1 MATPHGDM
9 FLKVDSSRSGA
20 IKGEAKDAVHAGE
33 IDVVG
38 WSWGMRSAS
47 AMGGSG
53 PAAKSSLEQ
62 LNIVKEVDSA
72 STGLMSV
79 MRNND
84 LVKKAVLS
92 VRKAGGSPIDYFIVT
107 IENGRITSYDVE
119 AAGLGSETMLER
131 VSFSF
136 QKINVEYASQD
147 DKGLKGAG
155 MTFTAEIE

>member
-1 MATPHGDM
+1 MATSFGDM
-9 FLKVDSSRSGA
+9 FLKVDGARSGA
-20 IKGEAKDAVHAGE
+20 IKGEANDATHGGE
-33 IDVVG
+33 IDVLG

-53 PAAKSSLEQ
+53 PAAKSSLEL
-62 LNIVKEVDSA
+62 LNIVKQVDSA
-72 STGLMSV
+72 STALMSV

-92 VRKAGGSPIDYFIVT
+92 VRKSGGSPIDYFVVT

-119 AAGLGSETMLER
+119 AAGPASETLIER

-136 QKINVEYASQD
+136 QKINVEYAAQD
-147 DKGLKGAG
+147 EKGLKKGG
-155 MTFTAEIE
+155 MSFTAEVT

>member
-1 MATPHGDM
+1 MATSFGDM
-9 FLKVDSSRSGA
+9 FLKVESARSGA
-20 IKGEAKDAVHAGE
+20 IKGEANDSVHGGE

-53 PAAKSSLEQ
+53 PAAKSSLEL
-62 LNIVKEVDSA
+62 LNVVKQVDSA

-92 VRKAGGSPIDYFIVT
+92 VRKSGGSPLDYFVVT

-119 AAGLGSETMLER
+119 AGGAENETLVEK

-136 QKINVEYASQD
+136 QKINVEYAGQD
-147 DKGLKGAG
+147 EKGQKKGG
-155 MTFTAEIE
+155 MSFTAEIE